1 MFVNDIVLNQ
11 EFTTANG
18 QANGEIG
25 AMMETV
31 RWEPGLLRPFFEDD
45 PSHPLR
51 GKRCMII
58 NTGRKKFNNQTSKYD
73 PVFKQY
79 TVEGLE
85 RKGIYS
91 PVANATSLR
100 KEEWLQLD
108 KTAIEAARYRT
119 TAWDDL
125 RAVNTYML
133 NGMSK
138 MIIEHE
144 TVSDVGIALQDM
156 DGTGDGRN
164 SAPLFQLE
172 GTPLPITYA
181 GWEMS
186 QRKLMIS
193 RNSGEGLDVRM
204 AENSGRR
211 IAEMLEKQTIGVQT
225 GLVYGGN
232 SSQVGGYGRTS
243 AIYGMLNFPSRLT
256 YVLLRNPSK
265 AAWRPDMLVDDIQ
278 SCLDALTL
286 RKQTGTYTVYVSNDW
301 DKYLNKDYY
310 VGSVATAAVGAQGS
324 VRKRLLEME
333 GISAIKRLD
342 FLFAVP
348 PTANTG
354 ASDYYGPGGEG
365 YNGSYPFTMIFAKND
380 PQTRRAVSGMG
391 ITTVQWELK
400 GGAIQVFKT
409 MCIEVP
415 QFFADFYGNCGLLQA
430 NASSSPI

>member
-1 MFVNDIVLNQ
+1 MFVQDIVLNQ
-11 EFTTANG
+11 EFVGPNG
-18 QANGEIG
+18 QANGEFG

-58 NTGRKKFNNQTSKYD
+58 NTGRKKLNNQTNKYE

-79 TVEGLE
+79 TVESLE
-85 RKGIYS
+85 RRGIYS

-108 KTAIEAARYRT
+108 RVAIEASRYRT

-125 RAVNTYML
+125 RAVSTYTL

-138 MIIEHE
+138 MILEHE
-144 TVSDVGIALQDM
+144 TVSDVGVALQDM

-164 SAPLFQLE
+164 TAPSFQLE

-181 GWEMS
+181 GWEIS
-186 QRKLMIS
+186 QRKLMVS
-193 RNSGEGLDVRM
+193 RNSGEGIDVRM

-211 IAEMLEKQTIGVQT
+211 IAELLEKQTIGVQT

-232 SSQVGGYGRTS
+232 STQVGGYGRTS
-243 AIYGMLNFPSRLT
+243 AIYGMVNFPTRLT
-256 YVLLRNPSK
+256 YVLIRKPSQ
-265 AAWRPDMLVDDIQ
+265 AAWQPDMLVDDFQ
-278 SCLDALTL
+278 ACLDALTL
-286 RKQTGTYTVYVSNDW
+286 RKQYGTFTVYVSTDW
-301 DKYLNKDYY
+301 EKYLNKDYY
-310 VGSVATAAVGAQGS
+310 AGTGSSVAPTQT
-324 VRKRLLEME
+324 VRARLLQME

-365 YNGSYPFTMIFAKND
+365 YNGNYPFTLIFAKND

-415 QFFADFYGNCGLLQA
+415 QYFADFYGNCGLLQG